1 MGMDMYIVF
10 SAHTKP
16 GKNQEFKEWL
26 QTDEVEE
33 LISRIEDESGIRY
46 IQTYFSILGFGE
58 YTYETWYE
66 LDEWSD
72 LDRLRDSEASTE
84 FAEKA
89 LTFIDQSRSSSTRVL
104 RTSSDV
110 QITEP
115 DDA

>member
-1 MGMDMYIVF
+1 MYLVA

-26 QTDEVEE
+26 QSDEVEE
-33 LISRIEDESGIRY
+33 LVSRIEEESGVRY

-58 YTYETWYE
+58 YTYETWWE
-66 LDEWSD
+66 LDDWSD
-72 LDRLRDSEASTE
+72 VDRLRDSEASTE

-104 RTSSDV
+104 RTPGDV
-110 QITEP
+110 QVTEP
-115 DDA
+115 ADDV